1 MTHKMDQP
9 TCSGPPQ
16 ELISHI
22 NHLHNLLKN
31 LPTSV
36 PSQPEESWY
45 YFGLSMEDVA
55 EEDVW

>member
-1 MTHKMDQP
+1 MTHKVDQP

-16 ELISHI
+16 ELISYI

-36 PSQPEESWY
+36 PSQPEESQY
-45 YFGLSMEDVA
+45 CVGLNMEDVA
-55 EEDVW
+55 EECVW